1 MPNNQVNSPDVLLL
15 IAPGC
20 PHCPAAIQ
28 SLSNLLK
35 EGTIGRLEIVNIA
48 IHPEVAD
55 KVGTRSV
62 PWMRIGEVE
71 LSGAH
76 TPEEIRD
83 WIDQSSTSDTSE
95 VISHLLETNRLEQA
109 IEKLRDNPDLLD
121 TVIARLPEEEVPF
134 SVRIGI
140 GAIIEELAQTDTLE
154 ASVPLLLEL
163 AGSDNRQVR
172 SDAAHYL
179 GFTQGAAGVIKT
191 LKKLG
196 SDSDMEMSEI
206 ALESLEAL
214 EQQ

>member
-1 MPNNQVNSPDVLLL
+1 MTNNQVNPPDVLLL

-20 PHCPAAIQ
+20 PHCPAVMQ

-35 EGTIGRLEIVNIA
+35 EGVIGRLEIVNIA
-48 IHPEVAD
+48 PHPEVAD

-76 TPEEIRD
+76 TPEEIREWVD
-83 WIDQSSTSDTSE
+83 RSSTSDTSE

-109 IEKLRDNPDLLD
+109 IEKLRNNSELLR

-140 GAIIEELAQTDTLE
+140 GAIIEELAHTDTLE

-163 AGSDNRQVR
+163 AASDNRQAR

-179 GFTQGAAGVIKT
+179 GFTKGTATVVEA

-196 SDSDMEMSEI
+196 SDSDMGMSKI